1 MNPFFLIRFA
11 VMTGLTNRAVVIDG
25 RGHLVG
31 RLASVVAKYLLQG
44 GKVAVVRCEELNLS
58 GHFYRNKIKYLA
70 YLRKRCNV
78 NPARGPYHFRAPC
91 RIFYKSVRG
100 MIPHKTK
107 RGQAALSRLRVFD
120 GIPPPY
126 DKKRRV
132 CVPIAM
138 RVLTLRS
145 DRKYCQVGR
154 LSHEVGWHY
163 QDVVKNLE
171 RKRKAKLT
179 LTLKRKRV
187 LKKLT
192 VQAREKI
199 AKAAEP
205 FTKIINSYGYE

>member
-1 MNPFFLIRFA
+1 
-11 VMTGLTNRAVVIDG
+11 MTGLTNRAVVIDG

-91 RIFYKSVRG
+91 RIFYKAVRG

-126 DKKRRV
+126 DKRRRV
-132 CVPIAM
+132 CIPIAM

-171 RKRKAKLT
+171 RKRKAKLR
-179 LTLKRKRV
+179 LTLKRNRV

-192 VQAREKI
+192 IQARAKI